1 MNYFN
6 PDYTKEKIALL
17 NKLAE
22 SHLERAEL
30 LLELALITAFLA
42 DHQGEYAEEDLPDN
56 FSSEEVLEE
65 IFQSFFDRSGSFD

>member
-6 PDYTKEKIALL
+6 PDYTKEKITLL

-30 LLELALITAFLA
+30 LSEIALLTALLA
-42 DHQGEYAEEDLPDN
+42 DAQGAEKI
-56 FSSEEVLEE
+56 VLHEE
-65 IFQSFFDRSGSFD
+65 IISLDDLETFFQSLFDRGGSFD